1 MRIATA
7 LVCTLFF
14 SLTLP
19 SLSLARENYNDD
31 IKGRFENDGGNQKG
45 KGNCNEKGNCDKDK
59 GKNKG
64 NSQGSYDNDDYTVSC
79 LEIDDRDRR
88 RECLERRAN

>member
-1 MRIATA
+1 MRIVAA

-19 SLSLARENYNDD
+19 SLSLARDYDDD

-45 KGNCNEKGNCDKDK
+45 KGNCSEKGNCDKDK
-59 GKNKG
+59 GNNKG
-64 NSQGSYDNDDYTVSC
+64 SNKGSNNDNDYSVSC
-79 LEIDDRDRR
+79 LEIDDRDLR
-88 RECLERRAN
+88 RECLERRVN